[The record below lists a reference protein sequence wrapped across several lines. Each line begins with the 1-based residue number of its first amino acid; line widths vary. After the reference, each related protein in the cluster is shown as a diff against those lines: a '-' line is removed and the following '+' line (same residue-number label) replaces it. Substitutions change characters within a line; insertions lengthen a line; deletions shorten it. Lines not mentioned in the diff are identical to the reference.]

1 MKNLKQLFTIIFIL
15 IIGACAKE
23 DQNFN
28 LDTNSDEVYVNS
40 QDKGNKEPY
49 DKANCS
55 KNCPVGEC
63 EASGT
68 TVTCKC
74 VLGLFAK
81 CVSSGSTM
89 APTQDSGQQNEA
101 GNLSSFILNNIEPT
115 TVANSLSTTV
125 NNIQTAIET
134 ENTIEYENG
143 LIDFENQMN
152 DLSTSNK
159 EAMNNYAE
167 SIDIE
172 PIFNL

>member
-1 MKNLKQLFTIIFIL
+1 MRKYITIIALFLGIVTFV
-15 IIGACAKE
+15 ACDKDETQLSEQNANNYENVDKE
-23 DQNFN
+23 K
-28 LDTNSDEVYVNS
+28 VNDS
-40 QDKGNKEPY
+40 Y
-49 DKANCS
+49 DKANCNI
-55 KNCPVGEC
+55 NCPVGDC
-63 EASGT
+63 EASGS
-68 TVTCKC
+68 VAHCSC
-74 VLGLFAK
+74 VLGIFAK
-81 CVSSGSTM
+81 CKSGGTAM